1 MSDQASA
8 GFDALIS
15 TLPKAELHVHLEGS
29 TPASL
34 AGRWATRQ
42 GCTIPGLSQDAQG
55 QWEYTFSGFDQ
66 FIECYIAL
74 SHCIC
79 EPGDLEALATA
90 VAQEMAAQKV
100 RYAEMTFTPTTH
112 LARNWEHA
120 PLIQA
125 LHAATAAAAAQG
137 VQWGWVFDFVRSY
150 PDTAQPTVDFAL
162 QAREEGVPVVGF
174 GVGGPEGDQWPG
186 EAIALAFTRA
196 IQEGLASVPHA
207 GENRGA
213 QGVREAIEL
222 LGARRIGHG
231 IRAVEDPAVLELVA
245 KSQVCLEICPTSN
258 LHLLGIPSLEVHPLK
273 EIQQTAIL
281 WTLASDDPPLVGT
294 TLNQEYQRC
303 AKAYGWDAAM
313 LRRIA
318 ENSFRAAFLEDAQRQ
333 HYLDEIE
340 KAFCSWE
347 RSRS

>member
-1 MSDQASA
+1 MSETLSVGLGALVSA
-8 GFDALIS
+8 
-15 TLPKAELHVHLEGS
+15 LPKAELHVHLEGS
-29 TPASL
+29 TPAAL

-42 GCTIPGLSQDAQG
+42 GSTIPGLTQNAQG
-55 QWEYTFSGFDQ
+55 QWNYTFSGFAQ

-79 EPGDLEALATA
+79 EPGDLEDLATA
-90 VAQEMAAQKV
+90 VARDMAAQKV

-120 PLIQA
+120 ALIQA

-150 PDTAQPTVDFAL
+150 PDTAEPTVDFAL
-162 QAREEGVPVVGF
+162 QARESGLPVVGF

-186 EAIALAFTRA
+186 ELIASAFDRA
-196 IQEGLASVPHA
+196 IQAGLASVPHA

-222 LGARRIGHG
+222 LGAKRIGHG
-231 IRAVEDPAVLELVA
+231 IRAVEDAAVLELVA
-245 KSQVCLEICPTSN
+245 QRQVCLEICPTSN
-258 LHLLGIPSLEVHPLK
+258 LHLLGIPSLDAHPLR
-273 EIQQTAIL
+273 EIQQTQVL

-294 TLNQEYQRC
+294 TLNQEYLRC
-303 AKAYGWDAAM
+303 AQAYQWDAPT
-313 LRRIA
+313 LRRVA
-318 ENSFRAAFLEDAQRQ
+318 ENSFKSAFIDEQARLR
-333 HYLDEIE
+333 YLSEIE
-340 KAFCSWE
+340 SDYSNWE
-347 RSRS
+347 SSQD